1 MLGIDAD
8 NAIMGPLIVHPKL
21 PSDEEETLFSPPS
34 EIPFLDPAIY
44 TKNPRAQQK
53 MTFDDLLFY
62 GDERILFFKGGFL
75 HSGAHELLAM
85 MGGLNPPILYNDD
98 K

>member
-1 MLGIDAD
+1 MFGNEGKVLD
-8 NAIMGPLIVHPKL
+8 PKL

-34 EIPFLDPAIY
+34 EIPFVDPVIY

-75 HSGAHELLAM
+75 HYGPHVLLET
-85 MGGLNPPILYNDD
+85 MGGLNPPISYNDD

>member
-1 MLGIDAD
+1 MLGNQGKVLD
-8 NAIMGPLIVHPKL
+8 PKL

-34 EIPFLDPAIY
+34 EIPFLDPTIY

-62 GDERILFFKGGFL
+62 GDEQILFFKGGFL

-85 MGGLNPPILYNDD
+85 MGGINPPILYNDD